1 MGWSGRG
8 RANTNIVLGSRH
20 TAAFSTHCGCLAT
33 PVSRPLDQS
42 RAESI
47 EKISNSVRAPAGGA
61 SRGGHGG
68 SPPKRSKP
76 GSREFFACDS
86 LRKFEKKVV
95 FKCITGINGSYPD
108 DGTHFVF
115 VFTRLGNVLVKLYKE
130 PRRAVPPT

>member
-1 MGWSGRG
+1 MDGSRKGCANTDIGLGGYVQRPFRPIAVVSRSRFRVRWIYNGLNPSKKFQTRSGRQPG
-8 RANTNIVLGSRH
+8 G
-20 TAAFSTHCGCLAT
+20 
-33 PVSRPLDQS
+33 LD
-42 RAESI
+42 R
-47 EKISNSVRAPAGGA
+47 GA
-61 SRGGHGG
+61 RGV
-68 SPPKRSKP
+68 PPKRSKP
-76 GSREFFACDS
+76 GSREFFSCDS